1 MYHHCRHERYLG
13 MWVENMRYGPGVVVT
28 STGTYCEA
36 VFVNGTVAV
45 SELKNR

>member
-13 MWVENMRYGPGVVVT
+13 MWAENMRCGPGVIVT

-45 SELKNR
+45 SELKI